1 MVPKSPSWRLSNVKS
16 DNEQVLIQKSG
27 SENSAS
33 VPDDISFFCLQQDI
47 RREIQWFQ
55 VEK

>member
-33 VPDDISFFCLQQDI
+33 VPDDISFFVSSKT
-47 RREIQWFQ
+47 F
-55 VEK
+55 VVKSNGSKSKK